1 MRIVFVI
8 VPGEGENPERGIAFE
23 MPGVPQ
29 VGDQVTIARPGQ
41 AGTAG
46 FVVRRVHWSL
56 RHPEPASAQCGAAP
70 VAGTTDSVVVECEFA
85 AGPYS
90 AEEHQPAASRA

>member
-1 MRIVFVI
+1 MRIDLVFM
-8 VPGEGENPERGIAFE
+8 PGEGEQRERAMAFE

-46 FVVRRVHWSL
+46 FVVRRVRWAL

-70 VAGTTDSVVVECEFA
+70 VAGTTDSVVVECDFVP
-85 AGPYS
+85 GPYS
-90 AEEHQPAASRA
+90 AEEHQPAASKA